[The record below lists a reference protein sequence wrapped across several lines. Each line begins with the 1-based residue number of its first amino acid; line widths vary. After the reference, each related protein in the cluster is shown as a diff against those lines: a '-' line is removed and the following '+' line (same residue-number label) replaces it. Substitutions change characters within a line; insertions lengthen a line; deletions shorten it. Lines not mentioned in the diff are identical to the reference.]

1 MKATIIAVG
10 LAVAIVGACS
20 AVPAQLTQRPSTAA
34 PATAAPATPSDDDAP
49 WPSVAPGPPL
59 TLLPDGV
66 YVHTASREGLIAA
79 GATGTDV
86 ENAGR
91 WTLTV
96 TGSDGMLVL
105 RHDDSNPD
113 ETWPVHFTL
122 MGDRVRFQLEVEY
135 FDMRWRLNGASL
147 DLGIVASDSRIAD
160 HSNDAVA
167 YRLLSAILA
176 GEWTK
181 AE

>member
-1 MKATIIAVG
+1 MKATIIAAG
-10 LAVAIVGACS
+10 LALAIVSACS
-20 AVPAQLTQRPSTAA
+20 AAAA
-34 PATAAPATPSDDDAP
+34 PPTQQPSPVALVASSEDDGP

-59 TLLPDGV
+59 ALVPDGV

-96 TGSDGMLVL
+96 AGSDGKLVL

-135 FDMRWRLNGASL
+135 FDMRWRLNGGASL
-147 DLGIVASDSRIAD
+147 DLRVVASDSRIGE

-167 YRLLSAILA
+167 YRIFNAIFG

>member
-1 MKATIIAVG
+1 MKATIIAVA
-10 LAVAIVGACS
+10 LAVAIVSACS
-20 AVPAQLTQRPSTAA
+20 AAAAPPTQQASTAEQ
-34 PATAAPATPSDDDAP
+34 ATPSDDDGP
-49 WPSVAPGPPL
+49 WPSVAPGPPV

-79 GATGTDV
+79 GATGSDV
-86 ENAGR
+86 ENAGT

-96 TGSDGMLVL
+96 TGSYGKLVL

-113 ETWPVHFTL
+113 ETWLVHFKL
-122 MGDRVRFQLEVEY
+122 LGDRVRFQLEVEF

-147 DLGIVASDSRIAD
+147 DLRVVASDSRVGD
-160 HSNDAVA
+160 HANDAVA
-167 YRLLSAILA
+167 YRILNAILG

-181 AE
+181 AA